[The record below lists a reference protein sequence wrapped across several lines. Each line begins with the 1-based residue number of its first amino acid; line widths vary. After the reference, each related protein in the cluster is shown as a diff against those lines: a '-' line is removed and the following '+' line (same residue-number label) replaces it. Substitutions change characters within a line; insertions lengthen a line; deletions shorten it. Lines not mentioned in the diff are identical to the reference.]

1 MTIKLELPQNDPL
14 VLQEMG
20 LALTRIA
27 AALQGGKTTTSI
39 GTTVKAGD
47 LSHTVKETIINSD
60 NIASEVSKGFT
71 KVLQNEDQN
80 TTETFTESGPFY
92 WVEKASCTCGQVN
105 TLDELNAINADRC
118 TYDEFLKYDEDFN
131 GTDTP
136 STAAAT
142 FGGNADNL
150 DDDGIPWDKRI
161 HSQGKTKSKGG
172 TFNLRKK
179 PATYETKEQWTA
191 YVEEVKQEL
200 RGVMS
205 APVTETVT
213 PPPIVEETVTP
224 PVITETVTPPPI
236 VETPPLTETV
246 TPPPADDD
254 VKTFQQLMLLITKN
268 NKKIDKDQV
277 LEILKRHGV
286 TAVPL
291 LATRTDLIPQV
302 ATDIKALING

>member
-1 MTIKLELPQNDPL
+1 MTIKLELPQNEPL

-27 AALQGGKTTTSI
+27 TALQGGKTTTTI
-39 GTTVKAGD
+39 
-47 LSHTVKETIINSD
+47 ETGKIINSD
-60 NIASEVSKGFT
+60 NVVEEISERF
-71 KVLQNEDQN
+71 NEAQG
-80 TTETFTESGPFY
+80 TVETFTESGPFY

-105 TLDELNAINADRC
+105 TLDELNALNVDRC

-136 STAAAT
+136 STAAET
-142 FGGNADNL
+142 FGVDPDMVG
-150 DDDGIPWDKRI
+150 DDGIPWDKRI
-161 HSQGKTKSKGG
+161 HSQGKTKNKAGN
-172 TFNLRKK
+172 FNLRKK
-179 PATYETKEQWTA
+179 PATYETKEEWLA
-191 YVEEVKQEL
+191 FIEKVKQEL

-224 PVITETVTPPPI
+224 PVITETVTPPVI
-236 VETPPLTETV
+236 TETPPIVETV
-246 TPPPADDD
+246 TPPPVVADED
-254 VKTFQQLMLLITKN
+254 VTTFQQLMLLITKN

-277 LEILKRHGV
+277 LEIIKRHGV

-302 ATDIKALING
+302 ATDIKVLING

>member
-14 VLQEMG
+14 VLNEMG

-27 AALQGGKTTTSI
+27 AALQDGKTTTTI
-39 GTTVKAGD
+39 ETTVKAGD
-47 LSHTVKETIINSD
+47 LSHTVKETVEP
-60 NIASEVSKGFT
+60 ASVTPEENVIQQSS
-71 KVLQNEDQN
+71 V
-80 TTETFTESGPFY
+80 ETFTESGPFY
-92 WVEKASCTCGQVN
+92 WVEKASCTCGQVE
-105 TLDELNAINADRC
+105 TLDELNALNADRC

-136 STAAAT
+136 STAAET

-150 DDDGIPWDKRI
+150 DADGIPWDKRI
-161 HSQGKTKSKGG
+161 HSQGKTKNKAGN
-172 TFNLRKK
+172 FNLRKK
-179 PATYETKEQWTA
+179 PATYETKEEWTV

-224 PVITETVTPPPI
+224 PVITETVTPPVI
-236 VETPPLTETV
+236 TETPPVTETV
-246 TPPPADDD
+246 TPPPVIEED

-277 LEILKRHGV
+277 LEIIKRHGV

-302 ATDIKALING
+302 ATDIKVLING

>member
-1 MTIKLELPQNDPL
+1 MVYLGIS
-14 VLQEMG
+14 V
-20 LALTRIA
+20 
-27 AALQGGKTTTSI
+27 
-39 GTTVKAGD
+39 
-47 LSHTVKETIINSD
+47 
-60 NIASEVSKGFT
+60 FT
-71 KVLQNEDQN
+71 
-80 TTETFTESGPFY
+80 
-92 WVEKASCTCGQVN
+92 
-105 TLDELNAINADRC
+105 
-118 TYDEFLKYDEDFN
+118 
-131 GTDTP
+131 
-136 STAAAT
+136 
-142 FGGNADNL
+142 
-150 DDDGIPWDKRI
+150 
-161 HSQGKTKSKGG
+161 
-172 TFNLRKK
+172 
-179 PATYETKEQWTA
+179 

-236 VETPPLTETV
+236 VEETVTPPVITETV

-268 NKKIDKDQV
+268 NKKINKDQV

-302 ATDIKALING
+302 AADIKAHVNG

>member
-14 VLQEMG
+14 VLNEMG

-27 AALQGGKTTTSI
+27 AALQDGKTTTTI
-39 GTTVKAGD
+39 ETTVNAGD
-47 LSHTVKETIINSD
+47 LSHTVKETVEPVI
-60 NIASEVSKGFT
+60 T
-71 KVLQNEDQN
+71 EDV
-80 TTETFTESGPFY
+80 TSPTVTETFTESGPFY
-92 WVEKASCTCGQVN
+92 WVEKASCTCGQVE
-105 TLDELNAINADRC
+105 TLEELNALNADRC

-136 STAAAT
+136 STAAET

-161 HSQGKTKSKGG
+161 HSQGKTKNKAGN
-172 TFNLRKK
+172 FNLRKK
-179 PATYETKEQWTA
+179 PATYDTKEEWLA
-191 YVEEVKQEL
+191 FIEEVKQEL
-200 RGVMS
+200 LGVMS

-224 PVITETVTPPPI
+224 PPV
-236 VETPPLTETV
+236 VEE
-246 TPPPADDD
+246 D